1 MEQILWKPIHA
12 DYVCFPDCH
21 DHISLRQKR
30 SGQSLKGTSS
40 LLLQGK
46 KTSKLKR
53 QLDHKKKKFCIVKN
67 YNFTLTPFQMF
78 WACVLDSE
86 SHIELFSSWLFLL
99 SLQLLQLLL
108 FRSSLW
114 SWEMWMK
121 FYQTTTAVKN
131 FLFWTPFHEH
141 QFNKNMGE
149 K

>member
-53 QLDHKKKKFCIVKN
+53 QLDHKKKFCIVKN

-86 SHIELFSSWLFLL
+86 PYRAVFLL
-99 SLQLLQLLL
+99 VVS
-108 FRSSLW
+108 FKSAAPS
-114 SWEMWMK
+114 
-121 FYQTTTAVKN
+121 AVIIQELPVKLRDVN
-131 FLFWTPFHEH
+131 EILPNYHC
-141 QFNKNMGE
+141 G
-149 K
+149 